1 MFEVTV
7 NFGSKCETM
16 TFKGESLQDILTQVT
31 QVTSAGA
38 LLDDGYEEDCAC
50 AEDCAYAEDLED
62 MYDSEGCECCD
73 NFTDLMDTLYGKLH
87 TAAELDN
94 LQAVDVYS
102 KAIQRMLATV

>member
-7 NFGSKCETM
+7 TTGSKGETM

-31 QVTSAGA
+31 SAGT
-38 LLDDGYEEDCAC
+38 LLDERCE
-50 AEDCAYAEDLED
+50 EDCAYAEDLED

-73 NFTDLMDTLYGKLH
+73 NFTDLMDTLYEKLH

-102 KAIQRMLATV
+102 KAIQRMLVVV